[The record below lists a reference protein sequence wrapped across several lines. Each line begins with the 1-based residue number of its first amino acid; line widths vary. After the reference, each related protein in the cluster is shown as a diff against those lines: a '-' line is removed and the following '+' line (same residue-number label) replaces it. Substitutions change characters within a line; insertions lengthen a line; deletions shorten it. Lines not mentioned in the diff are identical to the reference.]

1 MQQPQYIQEQQM
13 ETKETKKVVRVAPVP
28 AQWNP
33 YRQSIA
39 EAFVRSGAVI
49 ADAINPWLAT
59 VRATEQ
65 TKVLKNL
72 EDRKAELRKS
82 IGAFAD
88 GIAAAIPDAS
98 ASFARNLAN
107 DLRVALITGSEYRSG
122 AAMARSRAMA
132 KKGGSA
138 KKAGTVKAT
147 TWQAL
152 LSTLE
157 KAQEQ
162 CALLKGGKGLEKSI
176 QSLIT
181 RVTAKVP
188 E

>member
-1 MQQPQYIQEQQM
+1 M
-13 ETKETKKVVRVAPVP
+13 ETTKELKKVIRVAPVP
-28 AQWNP
+28 ANWNP

-39 EAFVRSGAVI
+39 EAFVQSGTTI
-49 ADAINPWLAT
+49 AEAINPWLDA
-59 VRATEQ
+59 VRATEPS
-65 TKVLKNL
+65 KVLRNL
-72 EDRKAELRKS
+72 EDRKSELRKS

-107 DLRVALITGSEYRSG
+107 DLRVALLTGSEYRSG

-132 KKGGSA
+132 KNGKKGGS
-138 KKAGTVKAT
+138 KKAGSVKAT

-152 LSTLE
+152 LATLE

-162 CALLKGGKGLEKSI
+162 IELLKGGKGLEKSI

>member
-1 MQQPQYIQEQQM
+1 M
-13 ETKETKKVVRVAPVP
+13 ETKESKKVVRVAPVP

-33 YRQSIA
+33 YRSTIA
-39 EAFVRSGAVI
+39 EAFVRSGATI

-65 TKVLKNL
+65 AKVLKNL
-72 EDRKAELRKS
+72 DDRKSELRKS

-107 DLRVALITGSEYRSG
+107 DLRVSLITGSEYRSG

-132 KKGGSA
+132 KKKGGTA
-138 KKAGTVKAT
+138 KKAGTVKST

-152 LSTLE
+152 LATLE

-162 CALLKGGKGLEKSI
+162 IGLLKGGKLMEKSI
-176 QSLIT
+176 SSIIT

>member
-1 MQQPQYIQEQQM
+1 M

-28 AQWNP
+28 ANWNP
-33 YRQSIA
+33 FRTAIA
-39 EAFVRSGAVI
+39 EAFVQSGVTI

-59 VRATEQ
+59 VRTTESN
-65 TKVLKNL
+65 KVLKNL
-72 EDRKAELRKS
+72 EDRKSELRKS

-88 GIAAAIPDAS
+88 GIAAAIPGAS
-98 ASFARNLAN
+98 ESFARNLAN
-107 DLRVALITGSEYRSG
+107 DLRVALITGSDYRSG

-138 KKAGTVKAT
+138 KKAGPVKNT

-152 LSTLE
+152 LATLE

-162 CALLKGGKGLEKSI
+162 CVLLKGGKGLEKSI
-176 QSLIT
+176 LSLIN

>member
-1 MQQPQYIQEQQM
+1 MAT
-13 ETKETKKVVRVAPVP
+13 TKTVKVAPVP
-28 AQWNP
+28 ANWNP
-33 YRQSIA
+33 FRTAIA
-39 EAFVRSGAVI
+39 EAFVRSGTTI

-59 VRATEQ
+59 VRQTEQ
-65 TKVLKNL
+65 AKVLRNL
-72 EDRKAELRKS
+72 DDRKSELRKS

-88 GIAAAIPDAS
+88 GIAAAIPGA
-98 ASFARNLAN
+98 APSFARNLAN
-107 DLRVALITGSEYRSG
+107 DLRVALITGAEYRSG

-132 KKGGSA
+132 KNGKKGGTA

-147 TWQAL
+147 SWKAL
-152 LSTLE
+152 LATLE